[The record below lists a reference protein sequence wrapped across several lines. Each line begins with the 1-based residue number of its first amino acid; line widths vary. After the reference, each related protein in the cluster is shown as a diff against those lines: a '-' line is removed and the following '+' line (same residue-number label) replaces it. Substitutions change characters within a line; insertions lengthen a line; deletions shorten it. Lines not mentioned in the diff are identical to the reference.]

1 MIASRLQSTANILG
15 ALTTALHDEFVRTI
29 AATLGHGESQLAAL
43 LSIGTRPGLTIA
55 SLSAIV
61 GKQHSTTVRLVGQ
74 LELSR
79 LVRREVA
86 ENDARRVEL
95 YLTAGGSKRFKAIQK
110 ARLEVL
116 GRRLSMLSASD
127 QRILHQLL
135 DGLLESVAMDLDSA
149 RHVCRFC
156 DHSVCRGAMCPVSRP
171 FLR

>member
-1 MIASRLQSTANILG
+1 MTSSRLQTTANILG
-15 ALTTALHDEFVRTI
+15 ALTTALHDEIVRTI

-55 SLSAIV
+55 SLSKIV

-79 LVRREVA
+79 LVRRAVSED
-86 ENDARRVEL
+86 DARRVEL
-95 YLTAGGSKRFKAIQK
+95 YLTTAGSKRFKAIQK

-116 GRRLSMLSASD
+116 GRRLSMLSASN
-127 QRILHQLL
+127 QRTLHELL
-135 DGLLESVAMDLDSA
+135 DDLLESVAVDLDSA
-149 RHVCRFC
+149 RHICRFC
-156 DHSVCRGAMCPVSRP
+156 DHGICRGAMCPVSRP